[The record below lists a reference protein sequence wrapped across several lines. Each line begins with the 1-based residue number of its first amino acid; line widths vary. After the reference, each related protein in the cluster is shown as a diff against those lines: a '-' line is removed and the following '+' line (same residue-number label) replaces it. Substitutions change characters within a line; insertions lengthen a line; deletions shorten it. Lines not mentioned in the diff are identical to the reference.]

1 MTAAAVLYALIGL
14 GLGIGALLAAAL
26 IADHL
31 TTTRTRTRTRPKG
44 HRLMPEPLPFLLLA
58 VLLAA
63 TVHRLFHDLGTSR
76 TPVTPPPLTRA
87 ADPEPWAACHNI
99 ACGAHNRTPH
109 RATAEGLVCEDCGQL
124 TPRTP

>member
-1 MTAAAVLYALIGL
+1 MTAATVLYALIGL

-31 TTTRTRTRTRPKG
+31 ITTRTRARTKG
-44 HRLMPEPLPFLLLA
+44 PLMPEPLPFLLLA
-58 VLLAA
+58 VLLGAA
-63 TVHRLFHDLGTSR
+63 VHRLFHDLGASR

-109 RATAEGLVCEDCGQL
+109 RTTAEGLVCEDCGQL